1 MDKKTTF
8 LQMRFF
14 TGDPESPVYFLLII
28 EIQNG
33 VPTNTFIAKFPKAP
47 WQLLRYPYGLN

>member
-1 MDKKTTF
+1 MEKKTTF